1 MRPVVTRVAESG
13 GATLTCAL
21 LRGANVTWIGELPLR
36 DGISGMPSLHD
47 AMDLISEI
55 SRALDESRGVILRML
70 PSPRRRGVFGG
81 EGPRQGEAAG
91 KRPRPGG
98 APRPS
103 IGGRGGKGALAEGW
117 NLGNGLLSMM
127 PWI

>member
-47 AMDLISEI
+47 AMDLISNI
-55 SRALDESRGVILRML
+55 SRALDESRGPILQKL
-70 PSPRRRGVFGG
+70 PPSVGGG
-81 EGPRQGEAAG
+81 EGDGVLWDGNPSEAD
-91 KRPRPGG
+91 
-98 APRPS
+98 
-103 IGGRGGKGALAEGW
+103 
-117 NLGNGLLSMM
+117 
-127 PWI
+127 

>member
-55 SRALDESRGVILRML
+55 SHARNGGSFCEC
-70 PSPRRRGVFGG
+70 SPLHVGGGVFEG
-81 EGPRQGEAAG
+81 EGPR
-91 KRPRPGG
+91 KGG
-98 APRPS
+98 AMEKAAPPR
-103 IGGRGGKGALAEGW
+103 RGLSALRQWGVA
-117 NLGNGLLSMM
+117 
-127 PWI
+127 PAK